1 MTPRGN
7 LFMVASR
14 TNRPGLLSQAEGAE
28 RAAILS
34 TLRGLDRLLAKAL
47 SSVRETSADEE
58 ETAGQFRGLYLT
70 QGGVERMLAREPGA
84 PAFTSADDGEG
95 ALSDPSGASPRL
107 RRVADVY
114 GLSVFDL
121 NVVLV
126 ALAPEL
132 DLRYE
137 QLYAYLQDDVTRK
150 RPTVDLALNLLCP
163 GALEKLGR
171 RGHFEP
177 DAPLVRAGL
186 LHLIPDADQRPTPL
200 LAHGL
205 KLDEQLIRYLTGQG
219 CLDALL
225 APFCRL
231 VTPTAQ
237 GAEETLDPDLRR
249 ALLEF
254 AAHAHETGEPLS
266 LYFRGPA
273 GSGRRRAAEELAHA
287 AGRPLLSVDL
297 PGAVA
302 AAADYRRLFQL
313 ALNEARLRDAVL
325 YFDNLDALRRPEHEA
340 AYLSL
345 LTALGAFACLNVLSG
360 AQALPAE
367 SSPALK
373 LITVPFAPPGFAE
386 RRALWREALSDGGIR
401 LADSEVDAL
410 AGRFRFSRPQIAAAV
425 RDASLG
431 ARRLRAASRTGARS
445 MARPTADELFAA
457 ARAQSRHNLSS
468 LATKIEPKYVW
479 EDIQLPADQ
488 LEQLREVCAQAECR
502 HVVYG
507 EWGFGRKM
515 SAGRGVVAL
524 FTGPPGTG
532 KTMAAEVIA
541 NELQLDLFKIDL
553 SQIVSKYIG
562 ETEKNLD
569 LIFREAQTSNAILFF
584 DEADAL
590 FGKRSEVKDAHD
602 RFANIEVGYLLQKV
616 EEFDGIAVLATNL
629 RQNMDEAFVRRMRV
643 IVEFPFPDEE
653 YRQRIWKSVFPRE
666 SPLGADVEFD
676 ALARA
681 IRLSGGHIKNIA
693 LAGAFYAAAGGQ
705 VIRAEH
711 LMRAAR
717 REYQKLGR
725 KLGGAESNPGE
736 AGAGAS

>member
-1 MTPRGN
+1 
-7 LFMVASR
+7 
-14 TNRPGLLSQAEGAE
+14 
-28 RAAILS
+28 
-34 TLRGLDRLLAKAL
+34 
-47 SSVRETSADEE
+47 
-58 ETAGQFRGLYLT
+58 
-70 QGGVERMLAREPGA
+70 
-84 PAFTSADDGEG
+84 
-95 ALSDPSGASPRL
+95 
-107 RRVADVY
+107 VADVY

-121 NVVLV
+121 DVVLI

-163 GALEKLGR
+163 GAGEKLGR

-186 LHLIPDADQRPTPL
+186 LHLIPDAEQRPTPL

-205 KLDEQLIRYLTGQG
+205 KLDEQLVRFLTGQE

-231 VTPTAQ
+231 VTPTARD
-237 GAEETLDPDLRR
+237 GEVTPDTDLSPALAEI
-249 ALLEF
+249 
-254 AAHAHETGEPLS
+254 AARAHESREPLS
-266 LYFRGPA
+266 LYFQGPA
-273 GSGRRRAAEELAHA
+273 GAGRRRAAEGLARA
-287 AGRPLLSVDL
+287 AGRSLLAVDL
-297 PGAVA
+297 PGVA
-302 AAADYRRLFQL
+302 AAAADSGRLFQL
-313 ALNEARLRDAVL
+313 VLNEARLRDAIL
-325 YFDNLDALRRPEHEA
+325 YFDNLDALRRPEHEG
-340 AYLSL
+340 AYRAL
-345 LTALGAFACLNVLSG
+345 LAALGACAGLSVLSG
-360 AQALPAE
+360 AQSLSAESLPA
-367 SSPALK
+367 LR
-373 LITVPFAPPGFAE
+373 LLTVPFALPGFPE
-386 RRALWREALSDGGIR
+386 RRAIWRETLSAGGIR
-401 LADSEVDAL
+401 LADTEVDSL
-410 AGRFRFSRPQIAAAV
+410 AGRFSFSRPQIAAAV
-425 RDASLG
+425 REASLR
-431 ARRLRAASRTGARS
+431 ARWLRGASRPGGRGR
-445 MARPTADELFAA
+445 ARPTAGELFAA

-468 LATKIEPKYVW
+468 LATKIEPKYAW

-488 LEQLREVCAQAECR
+488 LEQLREVCAQAGCR
-502 HVVYG
+502 QRVYG

-541 NELQLDLFKIDL
+541 GELQLDLFKIDL

-590 FGKRSEVKDAHD
+590 FGRRSEVRDAHD

-629 RQNMDEAFVRRMRV
+629 RQNMDDAFVRRMRV

-653 YRQRIWKSVFPRE
+653 YRRRIWKSVFPRE
-666 SPLGADVEFD
+666 APLGADVDFE

-693 LAGAFYAAAGGQ
+693 LAGAFYAAADGQ
-705 VIRAEH
+705 VITTAH

-717 REYQKLGR
+717 REHQTLGR
-725 KLGGAESNPGE
+725 KLGGADPGPGE
-736 AGAGAS
+736 AGVGAA